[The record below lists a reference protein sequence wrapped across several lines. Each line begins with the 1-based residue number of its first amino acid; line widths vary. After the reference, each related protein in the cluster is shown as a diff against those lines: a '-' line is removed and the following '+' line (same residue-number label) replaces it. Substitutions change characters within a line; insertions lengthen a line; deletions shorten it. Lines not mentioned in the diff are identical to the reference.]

1 MGSGSVLA
9 GSPPPEAEHPVRVA
23 TKAAAATKA
32 TIEVRRFTIEPF
44 IESVNV
50 NRKAGA
56 NLFVLSDRLPVN
68 PSGARF
74 RGKLKTQGFYPLRCA

>member
-9 GSPPPEAEHPVRVA
+9 GSPPPEAEHPVSVA
-23 TKAAAATKA
+23 TTAAAATKA
-32 TIEVRRFTIEPF
+32 AIEVRRFTIVPF
-44 IESVNV
+44 NENV

-74 RGKLKTQGFYPLRCA
+74 RGKLKTQGFYPIH